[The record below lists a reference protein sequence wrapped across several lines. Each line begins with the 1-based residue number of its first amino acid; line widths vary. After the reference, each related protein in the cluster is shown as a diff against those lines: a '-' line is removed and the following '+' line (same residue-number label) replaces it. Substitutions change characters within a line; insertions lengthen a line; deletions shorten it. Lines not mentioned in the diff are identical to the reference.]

1 MKKLSNLVIRKN
13 AAGNET
19 YQFSPSKPMRDH
31 GFKTV
36 SFGTKR
42 EQAYED
48 IQAYNVEWKQ
58 IKAQKSKLD
67 AGTQVFAKS
76 QAQTMS
82 WLIQR
87 FENDVTYYRSKEKRT
102 QEEFDLVFQFVKDA
116 GFGDVAVRSF
126 KRKHFRLWHSQLIDS
141 GVSDHKIRKVLKCT
155 RRLFNF
161 ALRELEIIEAN
172 PLADFGLKKI
182 PGRKIIW
189 NSDEVTA
196 VIAASYDNTKDN
208 KKIYPSVGLA
218 VLISVTTTL
227 PLGDIL
233 ALKWNQFDGEAFTVQ
248 QIKERGKITLY
259 IPLTD
264 EVIHE
269 LEVMLKGGVNST
281 HIICYEGTGRPYANG
296 NQFNKA
302 FRRCRD
308 RAGVSKDVKFQDL
321 RKTGITELA
330 AKSAT
335 NAEIVSFSGHA
346 YNSPVL
352 QDYVMMAKETARN
365 ARAKMGNYLD
375 NDNSDSAANPLE
387 VRQVRQK
394 VRQVRQTEGQH
405 TVKPLSLLEKSGDPG
420 RTRTYNPRLRRPI
433 KR

>member
-405 TVKPLSLLEKSGDPG
+405 TVKPLSLLEKTGDPG

>member
-1 MKKLSNLVIRKN
+1 VKKLPNLAIRKN
-13 AAGNET
+13 AAGNNT

-31 GFKTV
+31 GFRTV
-36 SFGTKR
+36 SFGTNR
-42 EQAYED
+42 EQAYADVE
-48 IQAYNVEWKQ
+48 AYNAEWEQ
-58 IKAQKSKLD
+58 IKAQKSKLN

-116 GFGDVAVRSF
+116 GFGDVAVRSL

-182 PGRKIIW
+182 PSRKIIW

-375 NDNSDSAANPLE
+375 NDNSDSAAYPLE
-387 VRQVRQK
+387 VRQVRQE

>member
-1 MKKLSNLVIRKN
+1 VKKLSNLVIRKN
-13 AAGNET
+13 AAGEDT
-19 YQFSPSKPMRDH
+19 YQFTPSKAMRDH

-182 PGRKIIW
+182 PSRKIIW

-375 NDNSDSAANPLE
+375 NEHQDSAANPLE
-387 VRQVRQK
+387 VRQRLQE
-394 VRQVRQTEGQH
+394 RLQVLQTEGQH
-405 TVKPLSLLEKSGDPG
+405 TVKPLSLIEKSGDPG

-433 KR
+433 KS

>member
-141 GVSDHKIRKVLKCT
+141 GV
-155 RRLFNF
+155 
-161 ALRELEIIEAN
+161 
-172 PLADFGLKKI
+172 
-182 PGRKIIW
+182 
-189 NSDEVTA
+189 
-196 VIAASYDNTKDN
+196 
-208 KKIYPSVGLA
+208 
-218 VLISVTTTL
+218 
-227 PLGDIL
+227 
-233 ALKWNQFDGEAFTVQ
+233 
-248 QIKERGKITLY
+248 
-259 IPLTD
+259 
-264 EVIHE
+264 
-269 LEVMLKGGVNST
+269 
-281 HIICYEGTGRPYANG
+281 
-296 NQFNKA
+296 
-302 FRRCRD
+302 
-308 RAGVSKDVKFQDL
+308 
-321 RKTGITELA
+321 
-330 AKSAT
+330 
-335 NAEIVSFSGHA
+335 
-346 YNSPVL
+346 
-352 QDYVMMAKETARN
+352 
-365 ARAKMGNYLD
+365 
-375 NDNSDSAANPLE
+375 
-387 VRQVRQK
+387 
-394 VRQVRQTEGQH
+394 
-405 TVKPLSLLEKSGDPG
+405 
-420 RTRTYNPRLRRPI
+420 
-433 KR
+433 

>member
-387 VRQVRQK
+387 VRQVRQE
-394 VRQVRQTEGQH
+394 VRQVRQTAGQH